1 MTVAGLLARLVNSTP
16 KQSCTVTNSRDIF
29 NMPNAKMEHGKLQSF
44 NLFFNE
50 NAQVAM
56 LVCFIIFPLI
66 SLPIS
71 YLLFL
76 INI

>member
-1 MTVAGLLARLVNSTP
+1 M
-16 KQSCTVTNSRDIF
+16 Q
-29 NMPNAKMEHGKLQSF
+29 HGKLQSF

-56 LVCFIIFPLI
+56 LVCFIIFSLI